1 MLINPEI
8 KPINKPSLGLT
19 VQSAAISR
27 SSSSLSSLSLPPSA
41 LIGVECDRI
50 NNWTFLIIVIKA
62 AVRCGDGSSGGAV
75 GGEVVVVSA
84 AVSCNCCQ

>member
-8 KPINKPSLGLT
+8 KPINKPSLSLT
-19 VQSAAISR
+19 VQSAATSR
-27 SSSSLSSLSLPPSA
+27 SSSSLSSLSLPPSLPAAA
-41 LIGVECDRI
+41 LIDVECDRV

-75 GGEVVVVSA
+75 AGGKG
-84 AVSCNCCQ
+84 

>member
-8 KPINKPSLGLT
+8 KPINKPSPRLT
-19 VQSAAISR
+19 DKSAATSR
-27 SSSSLSSLSLPPSA
+27 SSSSLSLFSLPPSLCGPAAA
-41 LIGVECDRI
+41 LIDVECDRV

-75 GGEVVVVSA
+75 EGG
-84 AVSCNCCQ
+84 AV